1 MRSYFIQIYEE
12 SIGAI
17 KDMMFKKKKNIIS
30 QVKVILF

>member
-17 KDMMFKKKKNIIS
+17 KDMMFKKKKTLLA
-30 QVKVILF
+30 KLK